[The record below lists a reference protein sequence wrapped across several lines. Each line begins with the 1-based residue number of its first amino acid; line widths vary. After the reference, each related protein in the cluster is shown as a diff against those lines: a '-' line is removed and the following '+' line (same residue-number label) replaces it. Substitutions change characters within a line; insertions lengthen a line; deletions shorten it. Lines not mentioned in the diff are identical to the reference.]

1 MNQFIGIPLW
11 LVILGTI
18 FAVIAFFS
26 HFLFP
31 SVRWFFR
38 RSTNRAIEKANEKL
52 PFKLP
57 NLALTKRQV
66 LIERLMYDPGV
77 MQAATLH
84 SQETGE
90 PMSVSMEKV
99 ERYAKEIIPK
109 FNAKIYFQFGNW
121 ICKKILQ
128 LLYRVR
134 LGYSAEEK
142 LATIDK
148 NASIVLVMN
157 HRSNVDYILVAYLA
171 MQQAALSYAVGEW
184 AKVWPLEPLIKSLGA
199 YFVRRGSGNPL
210 YRRVLERYV
219 QMAIDGGVIQAVFP
233 EGGLSRDGNFRKP
246 KIGLLDYML
255 RNFDADGE
263 RDIVFVP
270 VGLNYDRVLEDK
282 NLLSENNPT
291 AEKRSGRKVVFTTLG
306 FVFKNFWL
314 MLRKKWF
321 RFGYAAA
328 NFGEPFSLKDYLS
341 LYGWNPKN
349 LSREERI
356 GHVQELAEEL
366 IEQIAGVVP
375 VLPSSLVS
383 TVILKNPETEFS
395 AADLQEKVD
404 ILTKKLQKSNA
415 HVYVPRNDSD
425 YSFEVGLRMLTLR
438 KMIIETQTNSE
449 KTYKLNHEHKDVV
462 EYYANTIRYLVERS
476 EDLPNELLA

>member
-1 MNQFIGIPLW
+1 MFSQTIGIPLW

-26 HFLFP
+26 NFLFP

-38 RSTNRAIEKANEKL
+38 RSTNKAIDTANKKL
-52 PFKLP
+52 PFQLP
-57 NLALTKRQV
+57 NITLTKRQV
-66 LIERLMYDPGV
+66 LIERLVYDKDV
-77 MQAATLH
+77 MRAAKLH
-84 SQETGE
+84 SQNNGV

-99 ERYAKEIIPK
+99 DRYAKEIIPK
-109 FNAKIYFQFGNW
+109 FNAKIYFHFGNW

-142 LATIDK
+142 LAKIDK

-246 KIGLLDYML
+246 KIGLIDYML
-255 RNFDADGE
+255 RNFDPDGE

-282 NLLSENNPT
+282 NLLSQNNPK
-291 AEKRSGRKVVFTTLG
+291 AEKRSGRKVVFTTFG
-306 FVFKNFWL
+306 FIFKNFWL
-314 MLRKKWF
+314 MLRGKWF

-328 NFGEPFSLKDYLS
+328 NFGEPLSLKDYLS
-341 LYGWNPKN
+341 LYGWKPKD

-356 GHVQELAEEL
+356 EHVQELAEEL
-366 IEQIAGVVP
+366 IEQIAGVIP

-383 TVILKNPETEFS
+383 TVILENPDTEFS
-395 AADLQEKVD
+395 AAELQDKVEA
-404 ILTKKLQKSNA
+404 LSKQLQASHA
-415 HVYVPRNDSD
+415 HVYVPRNDPD

-438 KMIIETQTNSE
+438 KMIIESDEENISE
-449 KTYKLNHEHKDVV
+449 RTYKLNHDFKDVV
-462 EYYANTIRYLVERS
+462 EYYANSIKYLVVRS
-476 EDLPNELLA
+476 QNELIA

>member
-1 MNQFIGIPLW
+1 MSESIGVPLW

-38 RSTNRAIEKANEKL
+38 RSTNKAIDKANEKL

-66 LIERLMYDPGV
+66 LIERLMYDPDV
-77 MQAATLH
+77 MQAATLY

-90 PMSVSMEKV
+90 PMRVSMEKV

-134 LGYSAEEK
+134 LGYSVEDKIEK
-142 LATIDK
+142 IDK

-157 HRSNVDYILVAYLA
+157 HRSNMDYILVAYLA

-219 QMAIDGGVIQAVFP
+219 QMAVEGGVIQAVFP

-255 RNFDADGE
+255 RNFDSEGE

-282 NLLSENNPT
+282 NLLSENDPN
-291 AEKRSGRKVVFTTLG
+291 AMKRSGRKVVFTTIG

-328 NFGEPFSLKDYLS
+328 NFGEPFSLKDYLA
-341 LYGWNPKN
+341 LYGWSPKA
-349 LSREERI
+349 LTREQRI
-356 GHVQELAEEL
+356 DHVQDLADEL
-366 IEQIAGVVP
+366 IEQIAAVIP
-375 VLPSSLVS
+375 VLPSSLVA
-383 TVILKNPETEFS
+383 TVVLNNPNTEFS
-395 AADLQEKVD
+395 TFQLQSEVAE
-404 ILTKKLQKSNA
+404 LSEKLQKIGA
-415 HVYVPRNDSD
+415 HVYLPRNDLD

-438 KMIIETQTNSE
+438 KMVIETVGIDGVEQT
-449 KTYKLNHEHKDVV
+449 YRLNHDYKDVV
-462 EYYANTIRYLVERS
+462 EYYANSIRYLVERS
-476 EDLPNELLA
+476 QNELTV